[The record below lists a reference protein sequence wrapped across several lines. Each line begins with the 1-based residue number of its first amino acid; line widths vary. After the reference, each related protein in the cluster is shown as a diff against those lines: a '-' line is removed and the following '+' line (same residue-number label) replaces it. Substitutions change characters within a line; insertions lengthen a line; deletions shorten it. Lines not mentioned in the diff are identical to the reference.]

1 MSKSVTMSIHQFME
15 MERGNITLKDIKLQN
30 SVNDIETCAGMILKN
45 PRLKKITV
53 TLIASQMA
61 VSQKVFAATQTA
73 ATSKAISTIHGA
85 EAQILPVLQVAVGA
99 LCTIMVIVEISKA
112 LIARRN
118 NDIAQIFI
126 KYIMADLAIVAAP
139 WVFNLI
145 REIFTI
151 SY

>member
-15 MERGNITLKDIKLQN
+15 MERGNITLKDIKIENNMKDL
-30 SVNDIETCAGMILKN
+30 ETCAGRILKN
-45 PRLKKITV
+45 PKLKKVTV
-53 TLIASQMA
+53 ALIASQMA

-73 ATSKAISTIHGA
+73 ATSKAIGTIKGA
-85 EAQILPVLQVAVGA
+85 EAQILPVLQVAVGT
-99 LCTIMVIVEISKA
+99 LCTIMVVVEISKA

-145 REIFTI
+145 REIFTVG
-151 SY
+151 

>member
-15 MERGNITLKDIKLQN
+15 MKRGNITLKDIKIENNMKDL
-30 SVNDIETCAGMILKN
+30 ETCAGRILKN
-45 PRLKKITV
+45 PKLKKVTV
-53 TLIASQMA
+53 ALIASQMA

-73 ATSKAISTIHGA
+73 ATSKAIRTIKGA
-85 EAQILPVLQVAVGA
+85 EAQILPVLQVAVGT
-99 LCTIMVIVEISKA
+99 LCTIMVVVEISKA

-145 REIFTI
+145 REIFTVG
-151 SY
+151 